1 MDNNNNIKQS
11 TCIKY
16 EVLRV
21 CNNTQARLIPAALL
35 NRIYITYGS
44 AL

>member
-1 MDNNNNIKQS
+1 MDNNNNNNKEYMN
-11 TCIKY
+11 KR
-16 EVLRV
+16 LRV
-21 CNNTQARLIPAALL
+21 RNNTQARLISAALL